1 MQTDTRKLDQR
12 AGANVMMQTALVTGT
27 NHLRTDMPFAE
38 RSARVAKEWAQADK
52 KQWQDMAAQE
62 KLRIV
67 NSK

>member
-1 MQTDTRKLDQR
+1 
-12 AGANVMMQTALVTGT
+12 MMQTALVTGT

>member
-1 MQTDTRKLDQR
+1 M
-12 AGANVMMQTALVTGT
+12 
-27 NHLRTDMPFAE
+27 RTDMPFAE